1 MDTMAQSMPL
11 TAEGTGQSGIGS
23 YLNLGRGLQLQRAAF
38 NNQVPHT
45 GVMPQSPTTKVAGSK
60 GLVSSAPEAD
70 FPLKPMAAMAGVA
83 QQICSGNRST
93 APPLGRAT
101 VLQNGPVRPSALSLA
116 FSSFRMTR

>member
-60 GLVSSAPEAD
+60 GLVSSAPQAD

-83 QQICSGNRST
+83 QQIGSGNRST
-93 APPLGRAT
+93 APPLGRGT